1 MSKKRNLLIV
11 ALAVGLF
18 PAQPAVAKKYTV
30 VTEPV
35 VEGRVFLNGE
45 FVGVAPVEVNLKLK
59 KNQVAVLTAEKA
71 RESAAVSRRL
81 EEKNLEAEQKRYDNG
96 MSTSYQVLEIQED
109 LSAARSREVTSI
121 TSYRLALVSYYRA
134 VGGLLEQSGVE
145 IATPMGAA
153 AE

>member
-1 MSKKRNLLIV
+1 M
-11 ALAVGLF
+11 
-18 PAQPAVAKKYTV
+18 
-30 VTEPV
+30 
-35 VEGRVFLNGE
+35 
-45 FVGVAPVEVNLKLK
+45 
-59 KNQVAVLTAEKA
+59 
-71 RESAAVSRRL
+71 
-81 EEKNLEAEQKRYDNG
+81 
-96 MSTSYQVLEIQED
+96 LEIQED